1 MPTEGRRPNRNDA
14 KRVPPNH
21 NVPDSLFFSETPYPF
36 IHLSNRCLSCSCSV
50 DISWEPYT
58 DPSAIIGPR
67 RCRPEE
73 GVVATLDEAVLAS
86 LAREP
91 ARSRLPLW
99 MVVASLAIST

>member
-1 MPTEGRRPNRNDA
+1 MPTEGRRPNRSNA

-21 NVPDSLFFSETPYPF
+21 TVLDSLFFPETPYPF
-36 IHLSNRCLSCSCSV
+36 IRLSNRCFSCSCSV
-50 DISWEPYT
+50 GKIWESYT
-58 DPSAIIGPR
+58 DPSAMIGPR